1 MVGDSSVSVGVAA
14 CGVSVRFRGRIQD
27 FSWGGA
33 SLRNDVTDKW
43 RKQMLQVHIFCVV
56 REQPGGVDGKER
68 LKRAL
73 QSFKILPQT
82 NDRQQMTE
90 EERYVDYGFE
100 HRVSFVKGTLYGVS
114 TLSLRTIFLWSVEQ
128 NPQLHWLFFTTP
140 HDWTIKLVSSFQPI
154 ECKTWTNRFLINRV
168 SLRWR

>member
-1 MVGDSSVSVGVAA
+1 MNYITREGL
-14 CGVSVRFRGRIQD
+14 
-27 FSWGGA
+27 SWKGLLP
-33 SLRNDVTDKW
+33 SPTL
-43 RKQMLQVHIFCVV
+43 KQRQQMWLWKKYPNWSTNVLLQVHIFCVV

-114 TLSLRTIFLWSVEQ
+114 TLSSRTIFLWSVEQ

-140 HDWTIKLVSSFQPI
+140 HDWIRKLVSSFQPI
-154 ECKTWTNRFLINRV
+154 ECKTWTNRFLVNRV

>member
-1 MVGDSSVSVGVAA
+1 M
-14 CGVSVRFRGRIQD
+14 
-27 FSWGGA
+27 
-33 SLRNDVTDKW
+33 
-43 RKQMLQVHIFCVV
+43 

-90 EERYVDYGFE
+90 EERYVHYGFE

-114 TLSLRTIFLWSVEQ
+114 TLSLRTIFL
-128 NPQLHWLFFTTP
+128 
-140 HDWTIKLVSSFQPI
+140 
-154 ECKTWTNRFLINRV
+154 
-168 SLRWR
+168 

>member
-1 MVGDSSVSVGVAA
+1 MKINSSFVKDNFDFLKIIEHTSRDLVQANVSEFYLLRRHELFELQTVYELYNP
-14 CGVSVRFRGRIQD
+14 GRVVLER
-27 FSWGGA
+27 A
-33 SLRNDVTDKW
+33 TAVTL
-43 RKQMLQVHIFCVV
+43 KQRQQEWLWKKYPNWFTNVLLQVHIFCVV

-114 TLSLRTIFLWSVEQ
+114 TLSLRTIFL
-128 NPQLHWLFFTTP
+128 
-140 HDWTIKLVSSFQPI
+140 
-154 ECKTWTNRFLINRV
+154 
-168 SLRWR
+168 

>member
-1 MVGDSSVSVGVAA
+1 MKIDSSFVKDNFDFLKIIEHTSRDLVQANVSEFYLLRRHELFELQTVYDLYNP
-14 CGVSVRFRGRIQD
+14 GRVVLER
-27 FSWGGA
+27 A
-33 SLRNDVTDKW
+33 TAVTNV
-43 RKQMLQVHIFCVV
+43 KQRQQNWLWKKYPNWSTNVLLQVHIFCVV

-114 TLSLRTIFLWSVEQ
+114 TLSLRTIFL
-128 NPQLHWLFFTTP
+128 
-140 HDWTIKLVSSFQPI
+140 
-154 ECKTWTNRFLINRV
+154 
-168 SLRWR
+168 

>member
-1 MVGDSSVSVGVAA
+1 M
-14 CGVSVRFRGRIQD
+14 
-27 FSWGGA
+27 
-33 SLRNDVTDKW
+33 
-43 RKQMLQVHIFCVV
+43 

-100 HRVSFVKGTLYGVS
+100 HRVSLVRGTLYGVS
-114 TLSLRTIFLWSVEQ
+114 TLSLRTIFL
-128 NPQLHWLFFTTP
+128 
-140 HDWTIKLVSSFQPI
+140 
-154 ECKTWTNRFLINRV
+154 
-168 SLRWR
+168 